1 MTARPCSGAVTNGGI
16 GSGEESEGRI
26 VCHCVMRAMRVA
38 LLVCLLV
45 TSDLLVAQVD
55 TTNQSTAP
63 TLCEDA
69 LAALHDGGRIF
80 TSPLRF
86 SSMDWLL
93 AGGVIGGT
101 ALLFSVDEFVR
112 DAVRRNSSSTGD
124 WLSSMGREYGREVN
138 AFLFS
143 GGLYIGGV
151 LFDKPGVRRTG
162 LQVFEAVAISG
173 IVTSI
178 IKSLAGRRRPYL
190 NNGPDRFEGFQFR
203 HETTS
208 LPSGHSTVAFAMSTV
223 LAKEIDNPYATAGL
237 YSLAT
242 ITALSR
248 IYDDEH
254 WASDTFLGAAIGA
267 AVGFSVVHLHESAGG
282 TSSLHVVPGPGGLN
296 VHMDF

>member
-1 MTARPCSGAVTNGGI
+1 MMKSRLQFATLTQEEI
-16 GSGEESEGRI
+16 GNCCFYYS
-26 VCHCVMRAMRVA
+26 CAMSVV
-38 LLVCLLV
+38 LLACLLF
-45 TSDLLVAQVD
+45 TFDPLIAQSGSTDRFTPSTVCRD
-55 TTNQSTAP
+55 ATNAIDHGKAI
-63 TLCEDA
+63 L
-69 LAALHDGGRIF
+69 
-80 TSPLRF
+80 TSPVRL
-86 SSMDWLL
+86 SSGDWLI

-101 ALLFSVDEFVR
+101 AILFSVDEAIR
-112 DAVRRNSSSTGD
+112 DLGLRNSSTTND
-124 WLSSMGREYGREVN
+124 RLSSIGREYGRELN

-143 GGLYIGGV
+143 GTLYVGGV
-151 LFDKPGVRRTG
+151 LCGQPGIRRTG
-162 LQVFEAVAISG
+162 LRVFEAVAISG

-178 IKSLAGRRRPYL
+178 IKSLAGRSRPYL

-223 LAKEIDNPYATAGL
+223 LAEEIDHPFATVGL

-254 WASDTFLGAAIGA
+254 WASDTFLGAAIGT
-267 AVGFSVVHLHESAGG
+267 AVGFSVVHLHEGAGG